1 MKKTFLI
8 FGSFSAAIAVA
19 LGALGA
25 HFLKS
30 KLHEGLITESNLQS
44 FETAVKYQMYHA
56 IVLLL
61 LGFWAAKQDSK
72 SFLNAGYCFMVGTFL
87 FSGSIYILSTT
98 GLTGFSNV
106 KFLGPVTPL
115 GGLCFIA
122 GWILLGFGAIRLKEE
137 NK

>member
-1 MKKTFLI
+1 MKKPFLI
-8 FGSFSAAIAVA
+8 FGSFSGAIAVA

-30 KLHEGLITESNLQS
+30 KLNEGLITESNLQS

-61 LGFWAAKQDSK
+61 LGFWAGKQDTK
-72 SFLNAGYCFMVGTFL
+72 SFRNAGYFFMVGTIL

-98 GLTGFSNV
+98 GLTAFSNV

-122 GWILLGFGAIRLKEE
+122 GWILLGLGAMKQ
-137 NK
+137 

>member
-1 MKKTFLI
+1 MKKSFLI
-8 FGSFSAAIAVA
+8 FGSFSGAIAVA

-30 KLHEGLITESNLQS
+30 KLSEGLITESNLQA

-56 IVLLL
+56 IVLLF
-61 LGFWAAKQDSK
+61 LGFWAAKQGSK
-72 SFLNAGYCFMVGTFL
+72 SFLNAGYCFMVGSIL

-98 GLTGFSNV
+98 GLTALSNV
-106 KFLGPVTPL
+106 KFLGPITPL

-122 GWILLGFGAIRLKEE
+122 GWIFLGLGAMKRKSAD
-137 NK
+137 